1 MKILQP
7 FLFGLCLLLA
17 GLPGRGA
24 PPARELYELKIYHLQ
39 TKTQADRLDRY
50 LQQAYLPALHRAGIA
65 KVGVFKPREGA
76 EAGAAAPAEQ
86 LVYVLVP
93 CRSAEQY
100 LQLGPGLD
108 NDKAYQTAAQDYLN
122 TAFNNPVY
130 ARIETVLLRAFAGM
144 PAFQVP
150 ALKAGPSER
159 VYELR
164 SYEGASE
171 KLHQNKVDQ
180 FNNGEISIF
189 KRLDFNPVFYG
200 QVIAGS
206 KMPNLMYL
214 TTFENPRDQ
223 EAHWQAFRDDPE
235 WKRLSASPE
244 YAHNMLR
251 MDKYLLHPAGYSEL

>member
-1 MKILQP
+1 MKVLP
-7 FLFGLCLLLA
+7 SFLFGLCLLLA
-17 GLPGRGA
+17 ELPGRGA

-39 TKTQADRLDRY
+39 TQAQADRLDRY
-50 LQQAYLPALHRAGIA
+50 LQQAYLPALHRAGVA
-65 KVGVFKPREGA
+65 KVGVFKPRESA
-76 EAGAAAPAEQ
+76 EASAAGPAEQ

-100 LQLGPGLD
+100 LQLAPRLGD
-108 NDKAYQTAAQDYLN
+108 DKAYQTAAQDYLG
-122 TAFNNPVY
+122 TAFDNPVY
-130 ARIETVLLRAFAGM
+130 ARIETVLLRAFAGQ
-144 PAFQVP
+144 PALQVP
-150 ALKAGPSER
+150 ALKAGPAER

-189 KRLDFNPVFYG
+189 KRLNFNPVFYG

-214 TTFENPRDQ
+214 TTFESPRDQ

-235 WKRLSASPE
+235 WKRLSALPE

-251 MDKYLLHPAGYSEL
+251 MDKYLLRPAAYSEL